1 MMLEYIGIFILQF
14 LFNLLKV
21 YEIKH
26 SYEKNTSQLIINSIL
41 MNGIALI
48 TVYYSLQMMFDG
60 DWLVVIIY
68 IFGAAVGK
76 WVATT
81 NFFKK
86 SSS

>member
-1 MMLEYIGIFILQF
+1 MLEYIGIFILQF

-26 SYEKNTSQLIINSIL
+26 SYEKNTSKLIINSIL

-48 TVYYSLQMMFDG
+48 SVYYSLQMMFDG
-60 DWLVVIIY
+60 DWLVVLVY
-68 IFGAAVGK
+68 IVGAVFGK
-76 WVATT
+76 WIATT
-81 NFFKK
+81 DFFK

>member
-1 MMLEYIGIFILQF
+1 
-14 LFNLLKV
+14 
-21 YEIKH
+21 
-26 SYEKNTSQLIINSIL
+26 

-48 TVYYSLQMMFDG
+48 SVYYSLQMMFDG

-68 IFGAAVGK
+68 IVGAAVGK

-81 NFFKK
+81 NFLKK